1 MAFTTY
7 RDLGP
12 DRSLTRTAEALGRN
26 RQTIADWSRHYGW
39 VARAI
44 AYDAEQD
51 RLKLMAQQRAA
62 VAMAERHARQAQ
74 AAQNAAMVP
83 VTALLTRLQS
93 IGAQNIY
100 EAKVRDDDGEETDD
114 LVVSHRALTELAL
127 EAIRTLPPS
136 MGAERLA
143 RGEPTE
149 IVQQQGVTG
158 LVVAGPVGV
167 ERLEAVLGALAEA
180 GVRIG
185 VPAAHDDPDA
195 LEVAE
200 VPEDSDA

>member
-1 MAFTTY
+1 M
-7 RDLGP
+7 
-12 DRSLTRTAEALGRN
+12 RTAEVLGRN

-39 VARAI
+39 VARAN

-51 RLKLMAQQRAA
+51 RLKLVAQQRA
-62 VAMAERHARQAQ
+62 VIAMAERHARQAQ

-93 IGAQNIY
+93 IGAQSLY
-100 EAKVRDDDGEETDD
+100 ERKVRDDDGEETDD
-114 LVVSHRALTELAL
+114 LVVTHEALTQLAL
-127 EAIRTLPPS
+127 EAIRTLPTS

-149 IVQQQGVTG
+149 IVQQQGIAG

-185 VPAAHDDPDA
+185 VPAAIDDPDA
-195 LEVAE
+195 PAE
-200 VPEDSDA
+200 VEVELLE